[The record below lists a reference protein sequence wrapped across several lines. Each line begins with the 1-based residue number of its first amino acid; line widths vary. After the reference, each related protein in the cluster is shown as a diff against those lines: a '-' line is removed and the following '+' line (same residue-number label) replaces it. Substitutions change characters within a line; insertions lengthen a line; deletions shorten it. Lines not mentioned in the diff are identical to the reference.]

1 LLQQVYTRMGLL
13 GAAPHCTLQLTQP
26 VHPAVGCQTVCVS
39 PCMTLCEQY
48 STLCVRACRIGYLE
62 QEPQLDAGETVA
74 ENIAPAVKHIK

>member
-1 LLQQVYTRMGLL
+1 
-13 GAAPHCTLQLTQP
+13 
-26 VHPAVGCQTVCVS
+26 
-39 PCMTLCEQY
+39 MTLCEQY